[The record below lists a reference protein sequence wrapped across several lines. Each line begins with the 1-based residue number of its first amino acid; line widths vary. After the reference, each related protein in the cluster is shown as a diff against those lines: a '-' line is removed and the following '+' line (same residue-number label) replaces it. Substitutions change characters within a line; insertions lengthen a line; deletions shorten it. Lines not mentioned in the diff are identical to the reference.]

1 LLFSVFSRSTHVYL
15 LLNQTSGLPTAY
27 YQLAFAFLHMNVL
40 VTGGAGYI
48 GSIVVEQL
56 IANGH
61 LAVAYD
67 DLSRGHRA
75 AIAEEA
81 ILIEGNLTE
90 RDKLIRACERH
101 NVEAVIHLAASSQVG
116 ESIRNPHL
124 YFTNN
129 VSAGTALL
137 DAMLS
142 AGIKRIVFSST
153 AAVYGEPETIP
164 ITEEMP
170 PRPSNPYGESKLAFE
185 RMLRWYEEAYQ
196 LRYVSLR
203 YFNAAGASERFGE
216 DHDPETH
223 LIPNVLRTASG
234 KMSHV
239 DIFGEDYDTPDGT
252 CVRDYIHVIDLANAH
267 ILALGVTER
276 VSEVYNLGYGNGY
289 SVAEVVEMARQVT
302 GRWISTEAAPR
313 RAGDPPVL
321 IANPDKIM
329 RDLGWSPR
337 HSELDRIIQ
346 SAWRWH
352 QAHPEG
358 YRK

>member
-1 LLFSVFSRSTHVYL
+1 
-15 LLNQTSGLPTAY
+15 
-27 YQLAFAFLHMNVL
+27 MNVL

-61 LAVAYD
+61 LAVVYD

-137 DAMLS
+137 DAMLL

-337 HSELDRIIQ
+337 HSELDRIIE

-358 YRK
+358 YGNN

>member
-1 LLFSVFSRSTHVYL
+1 VNL
-15 LLNQTSGLPTAY
+15 
-27 YQLAFAFLHMNVL
+27 L

-56 IANGH
+56 IVDGH
-61 LAVAYD
+61 LAIVYD

-75 AIAEEA
+75 AVAEEA
-81 ILIEGNLTE
+81 ILIEGSLTE
-90 RDKLIRACERH
+90 RDKLIRALERH
-101 NVEAVIHLAASSQVG
+101 KVEAVIHLAASSQVG
-116 ESIRNPHL
+116 ESIRNPHP

-142 AGIKRIVFSST
+142 AGIKRIVLSST

-164 ITEEMP
+164 ITEETP

-223 LIPNVLRTASG
+223 LIPNVLRAASG
-234 KMSHV
+234 KVSHV
-239 DIFGEDYDTPDGT
+239 DIFGEDYNTPDGT
-252 CVRDYIHVIDLANAH
+252 CVRDYIHVRDLANAH
-267 ILALGVTER
+267 ILALGVTGKR
-276 VSEVYNLGYGNGY
+276 SEVYNLGYGNGY

-321 IANPDKIM
+321 IANPDRIM

-337 HSELDRIIQ
+337 YSELDCIIE
-346 SAWRWH
+346 SAWRWQ
-352 QAHPEG
+352 QAHPGG
-358 YRK
+358 YGK

>member
-1 LLFSVFSRSTHVYL
+1 V
-15 LLNQTSGLPTAY
+15 
-27 YQLAFAFLHMNVL
+27 NVL

-56 IANGH
+56 IAEGH
-61 LAVAYD
+61 LAVVYD
-67 DLSRGHRA
+67 DMSRGHRA
-75 AIAEEA
+75 AVARES
-81 ILIEGNLTE
+81 ILIEGNLME

-170 PRPSNPYGESKLAFE
+170 PRPSNPYGESKLACE

-223 LIPNVLRTASG
+223 LIPNVLRAASG
-234 KMSHV
+234 KVSHV
-239 DIFGEDYDTPDGT
+239 DIFGEDYHTPDGT

-267 ILALGVTER
+267 ILALGATEKG
-276 VSEVYNLGYGNGY
+276 SEIYNLGYGNGY
-289 SVAEVVEMARQVT
+289 SVAEIVEMARQVT

-337 HSELDRIIQ
+337 HSELDRIIE

-358 YRK
+358 YRE